1 MSGEPDYFLDLR
13 TRGHPSAPEPSV
25 TVPNCGPVES
35 RAWIGVRFECCG
47 VYQRIYRSADGL
59 LYAGRCPKCAKAMR
73 VRVGPGGTHDR
84 FFLAT

>member
-1 MSGEPDYFLDLR
+1 MSEDPDYFLDLQSPR
-13 TRGHPSAPEPSV
+13 QPPSPEPN
-25 TVPNCGPVES
+25 TAARGCEPVDA

-59 LYAGRCPKCAKAMR
+59 LYAGRCPKCAKAVR
-73 VRVGPGGTHDR
+73 VRVGPGGTQDR